1 MLPRG
6 PSMRLMHILVTGG
19 SGFIGSNFIRYWR
32 RTHPHDFITNLD
44 ALTYAG
50 NPANLVDI
58 AQDSAHYRFIQGSIT
73 DPAVVHDAFEGVDVV
88 VHFAAE
94 SHVDRSI
101 LGSKAFFET
110 NVEGTRV
117 LLEEVKARGTQILRF
132 HHVSTDEVFGSLPLE
147 GQERFTET
155 TPYKPRSPYSA
166 SKAASDHLCDA
177 YAETHHL
184 PITRSNCSNNYGPYH
199 FPEKFIPLAITNLI
213 RGKKIPVYGEG
224 INIRDWLHVDD
235 HCRAIETIL
244 LQGVPGQVYCVGGDA
259 EYRNIDVA
267 RLIAQAFGRGD
278 EALEFV
284 TDRKGHDLR
293 YAIDHAK
300 ITHDLGWTPSITFA
314 EGLRTTIEWFKANES
329 WWRPLLPKQ
338 LDEPAALAA
347 PAIVAVAPSSSPSPT
362 PHLSPSPSR
371 MKILIFGKGW
381 IGTRMSEAWHH
392 EAVLS
397 SVRIDDRAAVL
408 AEIEAHQPDVIVNAA
423 GKAGIPN
430 VDWCETHQLETMR
443 SNTIGAL
450 VLAEVCQEKQ
460 IYLLHLG
467 TGCIFYGQ
475 HSPTSN
481 EPWGEDDFG
490 NPEAFY
496 TRSKYAT
503 DLLLSRLPKVGI
515 ARFRMPI
522 DHIPSP
528 KNLIDKLVRYTKVI
542 DVENSVTIL
551 DDLIRVCYQLLEKRG
566 EGVFHVVNPGTMRH
580 RDLLDLYKKH
590 VDPSYTTEWITAED
604 LLTQGLAA
612 RKRSNNFMK
621 STRLEALGIT
631 MRPIQEALEDT
642 MQKYAVLKR
651 VQSLEGTWNF
661 HLSPTRPRE
670 TRGVIT
676 AGGNG
681 TRLMPLTKITNK
693 HLLPIYNQP
702 MVLYPLQT
710 LLKSGV
716 RDILLVTG
724 PEYAHQFMKL
734 LGSGAQWNCRLS
746 YRIQDQA
753 GGIAQALAL
762 AEEFVGAHN
771 SLVVL
776 GDNIFT
782 EDFSRDIREFTHGA
796 KIFHKLVDTPQQYG
810 VVEIGPNNQ
819 VLSIEEKPKQP
830 KSSYAQLGAYL
841 YDPSVFDVIRSL
853 KPSARGEL
861 EISEVNSTYL
871 TRGHLTS
878 REVTSE
884 WFDAGTFRDLHRAG
898 EYFQQRDT
906 PSQNV

>member
-1 MLPRG
+1 
-6 PSMRLMHILVTGG
+6 MHILVTGG

-32 RTHPHDFITNLD
+32 RTHPHDVITNLD

-58 AQDSAHYRFIQGSIT
+58 AQDTAHYRFIHGSIT
-73 DPAVVHDAFEGVDVV
+73 DPKTVHAAFEGIDVV

-110 NVEGTRV
+110 NVEGTRI
-117 LLEEVKARGTQILRF
+117 LLEEVKARGAQIKRF
-132 HHVSTDEVFGSLPLE
+132 HHISTDEVFGSLPLE
-147 GQERFTET
+147 GEERFTET

-177 YAETHHL
+177 YAETHGL

-199 FPEKFIPLAITNLI
+199 FPEKFIPLAITNLM
-213 RGKKIPVYGEG
+213 RGKKIPVYGQG
-224 INIRDWLHVDD
+224 VNIRDWLHVED
-235 HCRAIETIL
+235 HCRAIDAIL
-244 LQGVPGQVYCVGGDA
+244 EKGVPGRSYGIGGDA
-259 EYRNIDVA
+259 ELANIEVA
-267 RLIAQAFGRGD
+267 RLIAKAFGKGD

-293 YAIDHAK
+293 YAIDHTR
-300 ITHDLGWTPSITFA
+300 ITTELGWTPSITFA
-314 EGLRTTIEWFKANES
+314 QGLQDTINWFKANEA
-329 WWRPLLPKQ
+329 WWKPLLPKQ
-338 LDEPAALAA
+338 LNEPAPLASTT
-347 PAIVAVAPSSSPSPT
+347 PVVAPTPPTPSPIT
-362 PHLSPSPSR
+362 TVHPSPSPSR

-381 IGTRMSEAWHH
+381 IGSRMAETWHSEAIVSN
-392 EAVLS
+392 A
-397 SVRIDDRAAVL
+397 RIDDRAAVL
-408 AEIEAHQPDVIVNAA
+408 AEIEKHQPDVVVNAA
-423 GKAGIPN
+423 GKAGTPN

-450 VLAEVCQEKQ
+450 VLAEVCQEKNV
-460 IYLLHLG
+460 YLLHLG
-467 TGCIFYGQ
+467 TGCIFYGH
-475 HSPTSN
+475 HSPVTN
-481 EPWGEDDFG
+481 QPWTEDDFP

-496 TRSKYAT
+496 TRSKFAA
-503 DLLLSRLPKVGI
+503 DLVLSRLPNVGI
-515 ARFRMPI
+515 VRLRMPI
-522 DHIPSP
+522 DHIPSS
-528 KNLIDKLVRYTKVI
+528 KNLIDKLVRYPKVI

-551 DDLIRVCYQLLEKRG
+551 EDLVDVCHQLLEKRG
-566 EGVFHVVNPGTMRH
+566 SGIFHVVNPGTMKH
-580 RDLLDLYKKH
+580 RDLIALYQKYVNPDHK
-590 VDPSYTTEWITAED
+590 TEWIQEED
-604 LLTQGLAA
+604 LVKQGLAT
-612 RKRSNNFMK
+612 RKRSNNFM
-621 STRLEALGIT
+621 SSSNLEALGIK
-631 MRPIQEALEDT
+631 MRPILEALEDT
-642 MQKYAVLKR
+642 MQKYALLKR

-661 HLSPTRPRE
+661 HLSPIRPRE

-782 EDFSRDIREFTHGA
+782 EDFSQDIREFKHGA
-796 KIFHKLVDTPQQYG
+796 KIFHKTVDTPQQYG
-810 VVEIGPNNQ
+810 VVELGPNNT

-841 YDPSVFDVIRSL
+841 YDPQVFDIIRSL

-861 EISEVNSTYL
+861 EISEVNSAYL
-871 TRGHLTS
+871 TRSQLTA
-878 REVTSE
+878 REVTTE

-898 EYFQQRDT
+898 EYFQLRSSDT
-906 PSQNV
+906 E